1 MHRTIVFSLCLGG
14 ALALSGCEKMT
25 EEEVER
31 AVSEIDGVN
40 VIDEAGLSDVMMTS
54 ADPEEAVAYF
64 ARTAE
69 QNPDRI
75 DVQRGLAKSLVRA
88 KRPAEAAKVWT
99 RVVESAQA
107 TPNDSV
113 ELADA
118 LIRAGDWDRAK
129 VVLNQIPPTFETYDR
144 YRLEAM
150 VADADKD
157 WGKADSFYE
166 TAVGLTTQPSRTLNN
181 WGFSKLTRADYT
193 GAEKL
198 FLEALSYDGEMF
210 TAKNNLMMARGGQ
223 RKYDI
228 PAISMNQVERAQL
241 LYTLALAAI
250 KQGDVSMGKTLLEEA
265 VETHPQHFD
274 EAARALRALESD
286 VQRG

>member
-1 MHRTIVFSLCLGG
+1 MRSMIVFSLCLGG
-14 ALALSGCEKMT
+14 AVALSGCESKMSD
-25 EEEVER
+25 EEVER
-31 AVSEIDGVN
+31 AVAGVN
-40 VIDEAGLSDVMMTS
+40 VIDESNLNDVMISS

-64 ARTAE
+64 TRTH
-69 QNPDRI
+69 QQYPDRI

-88 KRPAEAAKVWT
+88 KRPAEAARVWT
-99 RVVESAQA
+99 RIVDSSEA
-107 TPNDSV
+107 TSEDRV
-113 ELADA
+113 ALADA
-118 LIRAGDWDRAK
+118 LIRAGDWSKAEDA
-129 VVLNQIPPTFETYDR
+129 LNQIPPTFETYDR

-157 WGKADSFYE
+157 WKKADSFYE
-166 TAVGLTTQPSRTLNN
+166 TAAGLTTQPARTLNN
-181 WGFSKLTRADYT
+181 WGFSKLSRGDFK

-198 FLEALSYDGEMF
+198 FLEALTYDSAMF

-223 RKYDI
+223 RKYDV
-228 PAISMNQVERAQL
+228 PAISMTQIERAQL

-274 EAARALRALESD
+274 EAVRSLRALEAD

>member
-1 MHRTIVFSLCLGG
+1 MRSIIVFTLCLGG
-14 ALALSGCEKMT
+14 AVALSGCESTMSD
-25 EEEVER
+25 EDVER
-31 AVSEIDGVN
+31 AVAGIN
-40 VIDEAGLSDVMMTS
+40 VIDESNLNDVMISS

-64 ARTAE
+64 ARTHE
-69 QNPDRI
+69 QYPERV

-88 KRPAEAAKVWT
+88 KRPAEAAKMWAM
-99 RVVESAQA
+99 VVESGEA
-107 TPNDSV
+107 TPDDRV
-113 ELADA
+113 ALADA
-118 LIRAGDWDRAK
+118 LIRAGDWSKAED
-129 VVLNQIPPTFETYDR
+129 VLDQIPPTFESYDR

-157 WGKADSFYE
+157 WQRSDSFYE
-166 TAVGLTTQPSRTLNN
+166 TAVGLTTQPARTLNN
-181 WGFSKLTRADYT
+181 WGFSKLSRGDFK

-198 FLEALSYDGEMF
+198 FLEALTYDSAMF

-223 RKYDI
+223 RKYDV
-228 PAISMNQVERAQL
+228 PAISMTQVERAQL

-265 VETHPQHFD
+265 VDTHPQHFD
-274 EAARALRALESD
+274 EAVRALRVLEAD

>member
-1 MHRTIVFSLCLGG
+1 MRRIIVFSLCLGG
-14 ALALSGCEKMT
+14 AVALSGCEKMS
-25 EEEVER
+25 EADVER
-31 AVSEIDGVN
+31 AVSDMGGVN
-40 VIDEAGLSDVMMTS
+40 AIDDAQLNDVMIQS

-64 ARTAE
+64 ARTHQE
-69 QNPDRI
+69 FPDRVDI
-75 DVQRGLAKSLVRA
+75 QRGLAKSLVRA
-88 KRPAEAAKVWT
+88 KRPAEGARIWTKV
-99 RVVESAQA
+99 VDGPEA
-107 TPNDSV
+107 TPGDSV
-113 ELADA
+113 ALADA
-118 LIRAGDWDRAK
+118 LIRAGNWTGAK
-129 VVLNQIPPTFETYDR
+129 DVLNQIPPTFETYDR

-157 WGKADSFYE
+157 WTKADSFYE
-166 TAVGLTTQPSRTLNN
+166 TAVGLTTRPARTYNN
-181 WGFSKLTRADYT
+181 WGFSKLSRGDFN

-198 FLEALSYDGEMF
+198 FLDALTYDPNMF

-228 PAISMNQVERAQL
+228 PAISMTQIERAQL

-250 KQGDVSMGKTLLEEA
+250 KQGDVSMGKTLLQEA

-274 EAARALRALESD
+274 EAVRSLRALEAD

>member
-1 MHRTIVFSLCLGG
+1 MRTTILLSLCLGG
-14 ALALSGCEKMT
+14 AVALSGCEQMT
-25 EEEVER
+25 EAEVER
-31 AVSEIDGVN
+31 AVADLDGIN
-40 VIDEAGLSDVMMTS
+40 VIDESNLNDVMIS
-54 ADPEEAVAYF
+54 AADPEEAVAYF

-69 QNPDRI
+69 QNPERMDI
-75 DVQRGLAKSLVRA
+75 QRGLAKSLIRA
-88 KRPAEAAKVWT
+88 KRPAEAARVWT
-99 RVVESAQA
+99 KVVASREA
-107 TPNDSV
+107 TPDDRVS
-113 ELADA
+113 LADA
-118 LIRAGDWDRAK
+118 LIRSGDWSKAK
-129 VVLNQIPPTFETYDR
+129 EVLNQIPPTFETYDR

-157 WGKADSFYE
+157 WPKADSFYE

-181 WGFSKLTRADYT
+181 WGFSKLSRGEYK

-198 FLEALSYDGEMF
+198 FLEALTYDSAMF

-228 PAISMNQVERAQL
+228 PAISMTQIERAQL

-274 EAARALRALESD
+274 EAVRSLRALEAD